1 MSLPIKVDKQTK
13 HLKLMWYNKCYKHYL
28 RMDRKD
34 YKRNNFNPRIKWRKI
49 EAYTIEKQTGFLGE
63 I

>member
-1 MSLPIKVDKQTK
+1 MVQQVLQA
-13 HLKLMWYNKCYKHYL
+13 YL

-49 EAYTIEKQTGFLGE
+49 EAYTIEKQTGFFGGDVKGNLPEGFTF
-63 I
+63 